1 MNLFNVARSLVGV
14 EKQRV
19 AIASSSSPT
28 SYPVGRVS
36 TDKGFGTIIN
46 PKVPVVAPPP
56 NVDDLWKLK
65 YLDYNNLDIYSPRE
79 LLDMLIDLSPEVGY
93 GLWQFQR
100 MCNPGWECKVYYP
113 DSEDREHRAG
123 KAHIKNVLSMLRDR
137 YGSVDILLGRYFI
150 GAFLR
155 GAFCSEIVLDGRET
169 VDLVAPDP
177 YSIRFQKILEG
188 VRGEVWQ
195 PGQMQNGK
203 FIPLDIP
210 TFKYLPVDPAP
221 ASPYGRSIASPAL
234 FTAVFAL
241 SLWHDIKRVIMQ
253 QGYKRMDITLDSEIA
268 RENFNYDPQGT
279 ASLGEYMREA
289 IAAVRSV
296 YSALKPDDAFIHT
309 DLFQIG
315 SPVGTIDSDSI
326 GAIDRI
332 IERLEKTITRA
343 LKSNG
348 VVMDTGSNL
357 NETDSNRKWEIYVA
371 GIKSLQHHC
380 EAMLESQLNISLR
393 AAGIQARVVW
403 RFSELRAAEMF
414 RDEQTRALRIQNSR
428 NEYEAGFVSQNEA
441 ANSAVNHDADQPEP
455 RKPLVNLEFKQ
466 DNNSGNEQLNK
477 PEVEVNRMIQ
487 LIDQRFEEMMR
498 ENGYH

>member
-1 MNLFNVARSLVGV
+1 MNLVGLTKSLIGSK
-14 EKQRV
+14 ERV
-19 AIASSSSPT
+19 AISSTSPT
-28 SYPVGRVS
+28 SYPAGRISTDTAKVS
-36 TDKGFGTIIN
+36 TFSSR
-46 PKVPVVAPPP
+46 VPVVSPPP
-56 NVDDLWKLK
+56 NTDDLWKLK
-65 YLDYNNLDIYSPRE
+65 YLDYNNLDVYSPKE
-79 LLDMLIDLSPEVGY
+79 LLDILIDLSPEIGY

-100 MCNPGWECKVYYP
+100 MCNPGWECKVYYVG
-113 DSEDREHRAG
+113 SENREHRAG
-123 KAHIKNVLSMLRDR
+123 KKHIDSVLAMLKDR
-137 YGSVDILLGRYFI
+137 YGSVDVLLGRYFI
-150 GAFLR
+150 GAFTR

-169 VDLVAPDP
+169 VDLVPPDP
-177 YSIRFQKILEG
+177 HSIRFRKIQEG

-195 PGQMQNGK
+195 PGQMQAGE

-253 QGYKRMDITLDSEIA
+253 QGYKRMDITLDTEVA
-268 RENFNYDPQGT
+268 RENFRFDPQGT
-279 ASLGEYMREA
+279 ASLGQYIREA
-289 IAAVRSV
+289 MNVVRSV
-296 YSALKPDDAFIHT
+296 YSTLKPDDAFIHT
-309 DLFQIG
+309 DLFQLG

-348 VVMDTGSNL
+348 VVMDTGANL

-380 EAMLESQLNISLR
+380 EAMLESQLNVSLR

-414 RDEQTRALRIQNSR
+414 RDEQTRALRIQNAR
-428 NEYEAGFVSQNEA
+428 NEYEAGFVSQDEA

-455 RKPLVNLEFKQ
+455 RKPLVNLEFNQ
-466 DNNSGNEQLNK
+466 DNNSGNEELTK
-477 PEVEVNRMIQ
+477 PEVEVNRMIR